1 MSWNAYVDSLRQR
14 GMVGG
19 AICGLDGSWFV
30 ASDGSQI
37 TLDELKSI
45 LNNYGKD
52 TMHSTGVK
60 LGGQRYMFLSTND
73 FSPFALRCKKGP
85 GGAHM
90 VKSKTT
96 MMVGIYD
103 ESKKAEEAA
112 VAVESIVESL
122 IKANY

>member
-1 MSWNAYVDSLRQR
+1 MSWDAYVDNLKKR
-14 GMVGG
+14 GMVSG

-30 ASDGSQI
+30 ASEGSQI
-37 TLDELKSI
+37 TLAELRSI

-52 TMHSTGVK
+52 TMHSTGVN

-73 FSPFALRCKKGP
+73 FSPFSLRCKKGP
-85 GGAHM
+85 AGAHL

-122 IKANY
+122 INANY